1 MEGEKDSCIS
11 FVRSCSVTIVSIQEV
26 RGWDV
31 MVNIFELQVQKK
43 APEGSQSFDSETVT
57 FSVRSDN
64 QLPFYCLLLT
74 VLMVVLWWE
83 RVAAVTG
90 DLFSGKLY
98 IDKFQNRERC
108 LLDYIVTSTMFDR
121 Y

>member
-1 MEGEKDSCIS
+1 
-11 FVRSCSVTIVSIQEV
+11 VTIVSIQEV

-90 DLFSGKLY
+90 DLFSA
-98 IDKFQNRERC
+98 NC
-108 LLDYIVTSTMFDR
+108 TSINSR
-121 Y
+121 IGNAVSWIIS

>member
-1 MEGEKDSCIS
+1 
-11 FVRSCSVTIVSIQEV
+11 
-26 RGWDV
+26 

-64 QLPFYCLLLT
+64 QLPFDCLLLT
-74 VLMVVLWWE
+74 VLMMVLRRE

-90 DLFSGKLY
+90 DLFSADG
-98 IDKFQNRERC
+98 
-108 LLDYIVTSTMFDR
+108 TSINSRMGNAVSWIIS
-121 Y
+121 